1 MSKSDLKITTDLEF
15 NGKKELEE
23 LITEC
28 QDLIKTTKNVGKAS
42 KDVAKEISS
51 SLKSAVTEVNNE
63 LQRTPTDQYTKLSQD
78 LAKSVAK
85 TELAHERIRAYSQDL
100 RQAKKENNE
109 AFANTRQK
117 QIDEWNNRL
126 RTSADSSQRLSGKL
140 AYLRN
145 SYQQFVEITSKEDFD
160 EKLSN
165 ASHTAQIYLEH
176 ITQLVN
182 KYKEL
187 NKVTLDN
194 SEPTIKDYSVNNA
207 ESEAK
212 FDTESAKEE
221 AIQLSTI
228 RASLEQT
235 YPTIREINNELGG
248 VAKKFADLAG
258 NSDTTRRDVMD
269 FKKSLMDG
277 PEAELNKMI
286 DSVLEINKRLES
298 LREVEGGTKEFQDLY
313 AQIQKVAG
321 ILSQLQ
327 EGFLT
332 LRNAKKGAAEGAF
345 QQWVDRG
352 NLTQEQA
359 DIIRDAIN
367 TNEAFNTSLQKTT
380 EATKASATETELA
393 RIELEELLDV
403 EARISELQ
411 SKQRVLKKEA
421 RLQGTTAESTEE
433 YNRNALEIAAL
444 TEKRKELKAAATET
458 GRVLLE
464 EAQATAENTETA
476 QTNGDV
482 LKQLV
487 NEHIA
492 EANAEQQNIELT
504 EEDTQAVQ
512 EYADGI
518 LGVIQQLRDLTAE
531 RKQLEEGGVSPEDS
545 ERYEYVKSEIARL
558 TQVRDEYNAALK
570 RTVRGEQEKS
580 AAESQSAKTMRA
592 NTSATKKAA
601 NAQKTLAKATDNV
614 KKSMKK
620 GLTAITKYVFGF
632 RSLFFLVRKLRSAVK
647 EGLENLVQ
655 FDSSNNK
662 TNEQISQ
669 LRSSLLFLK
678 NAWAAAVAP
687 VLNVVIPVL
696 NLLINAFAKVG
707 NAVGMFFARLTGQS
721 SVIQAVETDMGD
733 YAKSLDK
740 SAGSSGKASKAADK
754 LHDRLAA
761 FDDLNVLG
769 KDDETDPNKTTGGG
783 GNPADAMPNV
793 NDMFKWDV
801 PENYFAD
808 LIREAIDKGDFTSVG
823 RYLGEKIKS
832 VFSEINWDEIK
843 TQVSGKV
850 KWLTTFLNGL
860 LTTPDL
866 FGSIG
871 RNLAEAI
878 NTGILGVRKFVKGIQ
893 WKDIFAN
900 IGDGLQNFLMTLDY
914 EEILSTIM
922 DTLRGVMQAVTGFL
936 EGIDLFEVL
945 QKITLDIGDFLMNY
959 DWKGLFTD
967 LGELIGALAKT
978 AWNVG
983 EFVYWILENIAN
995 ALVDYWWDYAQGPI
1009 EAIQSDKAWWEV
1021 GWEIIKGFY
1030 QGIGDALK
1038 NIGQWIMD
1046 NIFRPFWDGV
1056 CNAFEIHSPSK
1067 VMEEIG
1073 MNIIE
1078 GMLNG
1083 ITNIIDTV
1091 KEPFVNL
1098 KNELIELWGTIKSKA
1113 SEVWGGVKTTILNV
1127 ATGIKNNV
1135 VDKFELIKT
1144 KIVDSVTSM
1153 KETVVNL
1160 WEGIWNG
1167 IKGIINNILGG
1178 VESLINGMIGGINK
1192 FADVLNGFSFE
1203 LPEALTDAA
1212 ETVGIKITDNK
1223 IGFNLPKLS
1232 TVSIPRLPGL
1242 AQGAVIPPN
1251 KEFLAMLGD
1260 QKNGTNIEAPLDT
1273 IKQALAEVM
1282 GNIQVENTGNA
1293 VMELDGQTFARLITP
1308 YVISELDRR
1317 GYNTQV
1323 ITAGGTI

>member
-23 LITEC
+23 LISEC

-51 SLKSAVTEVNNE
+51 SLKSAVTEVNAE
-63 LQRTPTDQYTKLSQD
+63 LNRTPTDAYRELEAQLE
-78 LAKSVAK
+78 KSKKKVD
-85 TELAHERIRAYSQDL
+85 LAHERINAYTKDL
-100 RQAKKENNE
+100 AKAKKEGNTS
-109 AFANTRQK
+109 FANQRQK
-117 QIDEWNNRL
+117 QIDEWSARL
-126 RTSADSSQRLSGKL
+126 KTAADTSQHLSGKL

-145 SYQQFVEITSKEDFD
+145 TYQQFEEITSKDDLNDQLE
-160 EKLSN
+160 S
-165 ASHTAQIYLEH
+165 AAHTAQVYYWH
-176 ITQLVN
+176 ISALVN
-182 KYKEL
+182 KFKEL
-187 NKVTLDN
+187 NKLKFDK
-194 SEPTIKDYSVNNA
+194 SEPTIEDYSVDNA
-207 ESEAK
+207 EPETK
-212 FDTESAKEE
+212 FDTESAKDE
-221 AIQLSTI
+221 ATELDKI
-228 RASLEQT
+228 RTDLEQM
-235 YPTIREINNELGG
+235 YPTLREVNKELGG
-248 VAKKFADLAG
+248 SAKKFADLAG

-286 DSVLEINKRLES
+286 DSVLEINKRLEG
-298 LREVEGGTKEFQDLY
+298 LREVKGGTKEFQDLY

-321 ILSQLQ
+321 KLSVLK

-332 LRNAKKGAAEGAF
+332 IRNAKKGVAEGAF

-352 NLTQEQA
+352 NLTQEQVE
-359 DIIRDAIN
+359 IIQNAIK
-367 TNEAFNTSLQKTT
+367 TNEAFNATLHKTVEET
-380 EATKASATETELA
+380 QAAASA
-393 RIELEELLDV
+393 EELYNIQLNDRLDV
-403 EARISELQ
+403 EARITELRARNRAILKETVKNGSEP
-411 SKQRVLKKEA
+411 SDNA
-421 RLQGTTAESTEE
+421 E
-433 YNRNALEIAAL
+433 YNRNDLEIAAL
-444 TEKRKELKAAATET
+444 KEKRKELKAAAAET
-458 GRVLLE
+458 GSALLA
-464 EAQATAENTETA
+464 EAQAFDENGESA
-476 QTNGDV
+476 QTDGDK
-482 LKQLV
+482 LKDLV
-487 NEHIA
+487 DEHIA
-492 EANAEQQNIELT
+492 EANAAKESAEATQ
-504 EEDTQAVQ
+504 EETQENKQ
-512 EYADGI
+512 YAEGI
-518 LGVIQQLRDLTAE
+518 LGVVQELKDLTEEQA
-531 RKQLEEGGVSPEDS
+531 KLEEGGVSPKDS
-545 ERYEYVKSEIARL
+545 TRYEYVIGRIAQLKQERN
-558 TQVRDEYNAALK
+558 EYNAALK
-570 RTVRGEQEKS
+570 RTVKGEQEKS
-580 AAESQSAKTMRA
+580 AAENQSTKTMRT

-655 FDSSNNK
+655 FDSSNNE
-662 TNEQISQ
+662 TNKAISD
-669 LRSSLLFLK
+669 LRSELLFLK

-696 NLLINAFAKVG
+696 NSLINAFAKVG

-808 LIREAIDKGDFTSVG
+808 LIRDAIDKGDFTSVG
-823 RYLGEKIKS
+823 RYLGEKIKA
-832 VFSEINWDEIK
+832 VFNEINWDEIK

-850 KWLTTFLNGL
+850 KWLTTFINGL

-900 IGDGLQNFLMTLDY
+900 IGDGLQNFLMTLDF

-945 QKITLDIGDFLMNY
+945 QKITLDIADFLMNY

-995 ALVDYWWDYAQGPI
+995 ALVDYWWDYAKGPI

-1030 QGIGDALK
+1030 QGIVDALK
-1038 NIGQWIMD
+1038 NVGQWLMD
-1046 NIFRPFWDGV
+1046 NVFTPFWEGV
-1056 CNAFEIHSPSK
+1056 CSAFEIHSPSK

-1073 MNIIE
+1073 NYIIE
-1078 GMLNG
+1078 GMYNG
-1083 ITNIIDTV
+1083 IVNMIDIV

-1098 KNELIELWGTIKSKA
+1098 KNKIIELWSTIKSKA
-1113 SEVWGGVKTTILNV
+1113 SEVWGGIKTTILNV

-1178 VESLINGMIGGINK
+1178 VESLINGMIGGINR

-1212 ETVGIKITDNK
+1212 ETIGIKITDNK

-1232 TVSIPRLPGL
+1232 TVSIPRL

-1260 QKNGTNIEAPLDT
+1260 QKQGTNIEAPLDT

>member
-1 MSKSDLKITTDLEF
+1 MADDAMKIRVDTEF
-15 NGKKELEE
+15 TGKKELEE
-23 LITEC
+23 LISEC
-28 QDLIKTTKNVGKAS
+28 KELVRDTKGLSKAS
-42 KDVAKEISS
+42 KDVAKEIKS
-51 SLKSAVTEVNNE
+51 SLKSAVAEVNEE
-63 LQRTPTDQYTKLSQD
+63 LKRTPTDAYRELEAQLE
-78 LAKSVAK
+78 KSKKKVD
-85 TELAHERIRAYSQDL
+85 LAHERINAYTKDL
-100 RQAKKENNE
+100 AKAKKEGNIS
-109 AFANTRQK
+109 FANQRQK
-117 QIDEWNNRL
+117 QIDEWNARL
-126 RTSADSSQRLSGKL
+126 KTAADTSQHLSGKL

-145 SYQQFVEITSKEDFD
+145 TYQQFEEITSKDDLNDQLE
-160 EKLSN
+160 N
-165 ASHTAQIYLEH
+165 AAHTAQIYLDH
-176 ITQLVN
+176 ITKLVE
-182 KYKEL
+182 KFKEL
-187 NKVTLDN
+187 NKIQFDK
-194 SEPTIKDYSVNNA
+194 SEPAIEDYSVDNA
-207 ESEAK
+207 GSEFK
-212 FDTESAKEE
+212 FDTESAKDE
-221 AIQLSTI
+221 ATELDRI
-228 RASLEQT
+228 RTDLEQM
-235 YPTIREINNELGG
+235 YPTLKEVNNELGG
-248 VAKKFADLAG
+248 SAKKFADLAG

-286 DSVLEINKRLES
+286 DSVLEINKRLEG

-313 AQIQKVAG
+313 AQIQKVAS
-321 ILSQLQ
+321 ILGQLQ

-332 LRNAKKGAAEGAF
+332 IRNAKKGAAEGAF

-352 NLTQEQA
+352 NLTQEQVE
-359 DIIRDAIN
+359 IIQNAIK
-367 TNEAFNTSLQKTT
+367 TNDAFNVNLHKSA
-380 EATKASATETELA
+380 EAMKEVVTETELA
-393 RIELEELLDV
+393 NVELTELLDV
-403 EARISELQ
+403 ESRISELQ
-411 SKQRVLKKEA
+411 SKQRALRKET
-421 RLQGTTAESTEE
+421 RLQGSTPESTEE
-433 YNRNALEIAAL
+433 YKRNNLELAAL
-444 TEKRKELKAAATET
+444 KVQQKELQAEAKET
-458 GRVLLE
+458 GSVLLE
-464 EAQATAENTETA
+464 EAQAMEENSESA
-476 QTNGDV
+476 QTNGDK
-482 LKQLV
+482 LKDLV
-487 NEHIA
+487 DEHIA
-492 EANAEQQNIELT
+492 EVNATQADTEAT
-504 EEDTQAVQ
+504 EEEAEAER

-545 ERYEYVKSEIARL
+545 ERYDYVINEIARL
-558 TQVRDEYNAALK
+558 TQERNEYNAALK
-570 RTVRGEQEKS
+570 RTVQGEQEKS
-580 AAESQSAKTMRA
+580 AAENQSTKTMRTH
-592 NTSATKKAA
+592 TSATKKAA

-614 KKSMKK
+614 KKSLKR
-620 GLTAITKYVFGF
+620 GLTAITKYIFGF

-655 FDSSNNK
+655 FDSANNK

-669 LRSSLLFLK
+669 LRSTLLYLK

-687 VLNVVIPVL
+687 VLNVVIPILNVL
-696 NLLINAFAKVG
+696 IRALAQVG
-707 NAVGMFFARLTGQS
+707 NAIGMFFARLTGQS

-740 SAGSSGKASKAADK
+740 SAGSSGKAAKAADK

-783 GNPADAMPNV
+783 GGGDTSMPNI

-823 RYLGEKIKS
+823 RYLGEKIKA
-832 VFSEINWDEIK
+832 VFNEIEWDDIRNQMASKIK
-843 TQVSGKV
+843 
-850 KWLTTFLNGL
+850 WITTFLNGL

-866 FGSIG
+866 FGTIG

-878 NTGILGVRKFVKGIQ
+878 NTGIMSVRKFVKGIK
-893 WKDIFAN
+893 WKEIFAN
-900 IGDGLQNFLMTLDY
+900 IGDGLQNFLMTLDFA
-914 EEILSTIM
+914 EILSTIM

-945 QKITLDIGDFLMNY
+945 KKITLDIADFLMNY

-978 AWNVG
+978 VWNVG
-983 EFVYWILENIAN
+983 EFVYWVIESIVNYWI
-995 ALVDYWWDYAQGPI
+995 DYWWSYLMPEFEKLGDSPDFWDIGK
-1009 EAIQSDKAWWEV
+1009 AIIT
-1021 GWEIIKGFY
+1021 GTLN
-1030 QGIGDALK
+1030 GIVDALK

-1046 NIFRPFWDGV
+1046 NIFKPFWDGV
-1056 CNAFEIHSPSK
+1056 CNVFDIHSPSK

-1073 MNIIE
+1073 MNIVE

-1083 ITNIIDTV
+1083 INNLINTV
-1091 KEPFVNL
+1091 ITPFVNL
-1098 KNELIELWGTIKSKA
+1098 KNKLIELWSTIKSKA

-1127 ATGIKNNV
+1127 VTGIKNNV
-1135 VDKFELIKT
+1135 VEKFELIRT
-1144 KIVDSVTSM
+1144 KIVDTVTSM
-1153 KETVVNL
+1153 KDTVVGI

-1192 FADVLNGFSFE
+1192 FADILNGFSFE

-1212 ETVGIKITDNK
+1212 KAVGINITDNT
-1223 IGFNLPKLS
+1223 IGFDLPKLGA
-1232 TVSIPRLPGL
+1232 VSIPRL

-1260 QKNGTNIEAPLDT
+1260 QSHGTNIEAPLDT

-1308 YVISELDRR
+1308 YVVSELDRR
-1317 GYNTQV
+1317 GYNVQV
-1323 ITAGGTI
+1323 IGG